1 MPLHLSSVVDGT
13 LRKFL
18 LSFFDGD
25 DLSLSRF
32 SVMWQE
38 NGLEQLYKLHLNSK
52 SRMHYDSYMQVVFDS
67 ILRLLFVSK
76 VSGGKLQQLSST
88 GTAESVWNIGVLYS
102 LYTAHRMQPQPKLIP
117 INIGPSVM
125 RALVNAARCM
135 AQLGEIGASALTAY
149 RTLWRQKAFLF
160 CAYSGPT
167 SLYYSKLTYTNAPQE
182 GYSVTAA
189 DTNTVQN
196 VLASIRALYSATT
209 DDSYDGE
216 GRSTVQRQGG
226 SNSSSSSAGDRRNAV
241 GNVGGSSQTVD
252 SSTGVHPTSPAV
264 DSPLPSSPPETDNS
278 SARRS
283 TQQRTGGTADAT
295 IMIDDAVAPAQ
306 LDSVTAS
313 SATVSLTAALTQNIP
328 QRREQVALR
337 AQQRKE
343 KLRQEAELREE
354 RARTRLLARLAKADA
369 VVAIKAEKTASKKS
383 LTRHTAHKPSKILE
397 PKEPRPC
404 RVGSEKVRGVAD
416 AEESD
421 TGDDSERSDEYQPRV
436 GVRVNISTPIANTGE
451 LDKRGASVK
460 RKYVMENAPDEIAPA
475 RARRRTT
482 RLTAP
487 DMSAT
492 ASAHDM
498 SASRL
503 LAVNSL
509 GASLPARVPTPRLQ
523 PSARSRAP
531 GAGSA
536 ATAST
541 RRRNGADYE
550 HSGGEGG
557 DNALIEEFEEL
568 VGLRPVRPKKPRGG
582 SAGAVDGTAGRRQV
596 RGASNAVSAAPA
608 LDADTADI
616 LELLG
621 RLESDTSTVLR
632 RTRSSTRTAMGST
645 TSAAAAS
652 AGRARANTSTVQP
665 TAALHRRGA
674 NARAGFVPTG
684 SSLANILDQATATLR
699 GQAAAGGKRGRGKNS
714 AASVSGGAPRNTS
727 TGVRSRSRG
736 AASVGSSSGGAVDPE
751 SGDILALLERLEGDT
766 ANILSGAT
774 GAAGAGPQVNV
785 GSGSSK
791 PGGGVRNKGGT
802 KPPANKAVS
811 AAAAV
816 VPDGESQRTQRNNST
831 SVPSEVL
838 TLLERLEGDTSRILS
853 GQADEGDG
861 ILGTVTAMVPNTEK
875 RGRGKKRAATEVAEP
890 SPSILSVPVTGK
902 RSRKPAAAF
911 TPAVARTADS
921 GAMVPG
927 SADGGDIMTLL
938 ERLEGDAHVILSSGG
953 TTQESR
959 TRPSRHAAAV
969 TADWHVGSS
978 NSPRGPRGARK
989 AGKDTAPA
997 AASAPNQDVRI
1008 PAGETI
1014 RPAAGE
1020 EDGSGERV
1028 PVPAKHSAAQIAARS
1043 SSNEVGKGRSGRG
1056 TESSGATQPA
1066 GSDTVAQPPHSGAPG
1081 GAAVRRGRARV
1092 GTAAGAVST
1101 ARKGMQVRGEDSS
1114 ADPGAVGDI
1123 MDVLALLEQQ
1133 SAALLR

>member
-25 DLSLSRF
+25 DLSLARF

-38 NGLEQLYKLHLNSK
+38 NGLEELYKLHLTSK
-52 SRMHYDSYMQVVFDS
+52 SRMHYGSYIQVVFDS
-67 ILRLLFVSK
+67 ILRLLFAPNVT
-76 VSGGKLQQLSST
+76 GGKLQQLSST

-102 LYTAHRMQPQPKLIP
+102 LYIAHSLQPSPALIP

-135 AQLGEIGASALTAY
+135 PQLGEIGASALMAY

-216 GRSTVQRQGG
+216 GRSTVQRQGV
-226 SNSSSSSAGDRRNAV
+226 SNSSSSSVGDRRNAV

-252 SSTGVHPTSPAV
+252 SSTGVHPTSSAV

-283 TQQRTGGTADAT
+283 SQQRTGGIADAT
-295 IMIDDAVAPAQ
+295 IIIDDAVAPAQ

-383 LTRHTAHKPSKILE
+383 LTRHTAHTPSKILQ
-397 PKEPRPC
+397 PKQPRLR
-404 RVGSEKVRGVAD
+404 RVRSEEVRDVAD

-421 TGDDSERSDEYQPRV
+421 AGDDSERSDENRPRV
-436 GVRVNISTPIANTGE
+436 GERATISTPIASTGGV
-451 LDKRGASVK
+451 DTRGASVK
-460 RKYVMENAPDEIAPA
+460 RKYVMGNAPDEVAPA
-475 RARRRTT
+475 RTRRRANALSPAVT
-482 RLTAP
+482 
-487 DMSAT
+487 SAT
-492 ASAHDM
+492 ASSHDQ
-498 SASRL
+498 STSRL

-509 GASLPARVPTPRLQ
+509 GASLPVRAPTPRLQ

-531 GAGSA
+531 GGGSA
-536 ATAST
+536 ATANM
-541 RRRNGADYE
+541 RRRDGADYE
-550 HSGGEGG
+550 HSGDEDGH
-557 DNALIEEFEEL
+557 NALVEEFEEL
-568 VGLRPVRPKKPRGG
+568 VGLRPARPKKPRGG
-582 SAGAVDGTAGRRQV
+582 SAGAVDGTSGRRQV
-596 RGASNAVSAAPA
+596 RGVSKAVSAAPA

-616 LELLG
+616 MELLG
-621 RLESDTSTVLR
+621 RLESDTSSVLR
-632 RTRSSTRTAMGST
+632 RTRSSTRTATGST
-645 TSAAAAS
+645 TSAAASARGTVRQSSGAVQPATASNGRGAS
-652 AGRARANTSTVQP
+652 ASA
-665 TAALHRRGA
+665 
-674 NARAGFVPTG
+674 TG
-684 SSLANILDQATATLR
+684 SSLANILDHATATLR
-699 GQAAAGGKRGRGKNS
+699 GQSAAGAKRGRGKNS
-714 AASVSGGAPRNTS
+714 AAAVSGGATRNTS
-727 TGVRSRSRG
+727 AWARSRTTGAGRG
-736 AASVGSSSGGAVDPE
+736 SSGGVVNPE
-751 SGDILALLERLEGDT
+751 EGDIMAVLERLEGDT

-785 GSGSSK
+785 GSGSFK
-791 PGGGVRNKGGT
+791 LGGSVRNKGGT
-802 KPPANKAVS
+802 KPPANRAVS

-816 VPDGESQRTQRNNST
+816 APGGESQRTQRNNST

-853 GQADEGDG
+853 GQAAVGDDV
-861 ILGTVTAMVPNTEK
+861 IETATATVSVLEK

-890 SPSILSVPVTGK
+890 SPSILSVPATRK
-902 RSRKPAAAF
+902 RSRKPATAP
-911 TPAVARTADS
+911 TPAAVADTGDS

-927 SADGGDIMTLL
+927 SADHLDIIALL
-938 ERLEGDAHVILSSGG
+938 ERLEGDAQVILSGG
-953 TTQESR
+953 GAIPESR
-959 TRPSRHAAAV
+959 TRPSRRAAGDLRSV
-969 TADWHVGSS
+969 PDSHVGSS

-989 AGKDTAPA
+989 AGKDAAPA
-997 AASAPNQDVRI
+997 AASAPNQNVRT
-1008 PAGETI
+1008 PGSETI
-1014 RPAAGE
+1014 RPAADE

-1028 PVPAKHSAAQIAARS
+1028 LVPAKRTAAQIAARS
-1043 SSNEVGKGRSGRG
+1043 SGNEVGKGRLGRG

-1066 GSDTVAQPPHSGAPG
+1066 GSDAVAQPAHSG
-1081 GAAVRRGRARV
+1081 GAAVRRGRVRV

-1101 ARKGMQVRGEDSS
+1101 ARDGMQARGEDSS

>member
-52 SRMHYDSYMQVVFDS
+52 SRMHYNSYIQVVFDS
-67 ILRLLFVSK
+67 ILRLLFAPNAT
-76 VSGGKLQQLSST
+76 GGKLQQLSST

-102 LYTAHRMQPQPKLIP
+102 LHIAHSLQPQPKLIP

-135 AQLGEIGASALTAY
+135 PQLGEIGASALMAY
-149 RTLWRQKAFLF
+149 RTLWRRKAFLF

-182 GYSVTAA
+182 GYAVTAA
-189 DTNTVQN
+189 GTNTVQN
-196 VLASIRALYSATT
+196 VMASVRALYSATT
-209 DDSYDGE
+209 DDSIDAE
-216 GRSTVQRQGG
+216 GRRTVQRQDV
-226 SNSSSSSAGDRRNAV
+226 SNSGSSSGAGDHRNAI
-241 GNVGGSSQTVD
+241 GNVGGSSQTDDSTTGVNPD
-252 SSTGVHPTSPAV
+252 SSVM
-264 DSPLPSSPPETDNS
+264 DSPLPSSPPDAGNCTT
-278 SARRS
+278 RRS
-283 TQQRTGGTADAT
+283 TEQRTDDTADAT
-295 IMIDDAVAPAQ
+295 IIIVDAVAPTQ

-383 LTRHTAHKPSKILE
+383 LTRHTAHKPSKTLE
-397 PKEPRPC
+397 PKQPQPR
-404 RVGSEKVRGVAD
+404 RVRSEEVRVVAD
-416 AEESD
+416 AEGSGA
-421 TGDDSERSDEYQPRV
+421 GDDSEGSDGNQPRV
-436 GVRVNISTPIANTGE
+436 GERANISRPIASTGGV
-451 LDKRGASVK
+451 DKRGASVK
-460 RKYVMENAPDEIAPA
+460 RKYVMENAPDEFAPA

-492 ASAHDM
+492 ASAQDM

-509 GASLPARVPTPRLQ
+509 GASLPARVPMPRLQ

-531 GAGSA
+531 GGGPA
-536 ATAST
+536 AMGGM
-541 RRRNGADYE
+541 RRRSAPEGE
-550 HSGGEGG
+550 HTGDEEG
-557 DNALIEEFEEL
+557 DNALVEEFEEL
-568 VGLRPVRPKKPRGG
+568 VGLRPVRPRKPRGG

-596 RGASNAVSAAPA
+596 RGASNAVSGAPA

-621 RLESDTSTVLR
+621 RLESDTSSVLR
-632 RTRSSTRTAMGST
+632 RTRSSTRTATCST

-665 TAALHRRGA
+665 TAALHRRDA
-674 NARAGFVPTG
+674 NASAGSVST
-684 SSLANILDQATATLR
+684 STSLANILDQATAALR
-699 GQAAAGGKRGRGKNS
+699 SQSSASGKRGRGKNS
-714 AASVSGGAPRNTS
+714 AASVSGGPPRNTS
-727 TGVRSRSRG
+727 TGVRSRSRW
-736 AASVGSSSGGAVDPE
+736 AANRGSSGGVVHPE
-751 SGDILALLERLEGDT
+751 EGDIMAVLERLEGDT
-766 ANILSGAT
+766 ENILSG
-774 GAAGAGPQVNV
+774 GKRAAGAGPQVNV
-785 GSGSSK
+785 GSGLSK
-791 PGGGVRNKGGT
+791 PGGGIRNRTGT
-802 KPPANKAVS
+802 KPPANRAVS
-811 AAAAV
+811 AAAPVA
-816 VPDGESQRTQRNNST
+816 PGGEGERVQPINST

-838 TLLERLEGDTSRILS
+838 TLLERLEGDTSLILS
-853 GQADEGDG
+853 GEAAAGDD
-861 ILGTVTAMVPNTEK
+861 IIETATATVSVPEK

-890 SPSILSVPVTGK
+890 PPSFLSVPATRK
-902 RSRKPAAAF
+902 RLRKPATVP
-911 TPAVARTADS
+911 TPAVAGTGDS
-921 GAMVPG
+921 GAMTSG
-927 SADGGDIMTLL
+927 GTDGGDIMTLL
-938 ERLEGDAHVILSSGG
+938 ERLEDDAQVILSSGG
-953 TTQESR
+953 AIRGNTTRLSR
-959 TRPSRHAAAV
+959 QAVGGRPLVAAA
-969 TADWHVGSS
+969 TAATEVGSGR
-978 NSPRGPRGARK
+978 SPRGARGARK
-989 AGKDTAPA
+989 ARTDTAVAAPAPGLNARSRGSERIGPA
-997 AASAPNQDVRI
+997 AVEVVASVVSVLVP
-1008 PAGETI
+1008 T
-1014 RPAAGE
+1014 
-1020 EDGSGERV
+1020 ER
-1028 PVPAKHSAAQIAARS
+1028 SAAQTAARGP
-1043 SSNEVGKGRSGRG
+1043 SNEAGKGRSGRG

-1066 GSDTVAQPPHSGAPG
+1066 GSDAVPQIEHS
-1081 GAAVRRGRARV
+1081 VRRGRSRVNADAESSTREGMQAR
-1092 GTAAGAVST
+1092 GQESSAETAAA
-1101 ARKGMQVRGEDSS
+1101 A
-1114 ADPGAVGDI
+1114 GDI